1 MNNNEVLQNLS
12 SLSFEEIEKRL
23 ASGTDNLN
31 LEQLMGAE
39 KVNKIRNV
47 ATRRRDELVAPGGDM
62 VVLLP
67 GIMGSLL
74 LSVRGVT
81 DFLWI
86 NPLLFL
92 NGHAN
97 YLEVG
102 NANIECA
109 PFSLEKMTYLHM
121 ALSLRN
127 QFKLFEFPYDWR
139 MPIENN
145 AEILHQCLGRWSAD
159 NSGRKFNLVG
169 HSMGGLVMRTY
180 LVRYPKEAVSLIRR
194 AIYLGSPLLGATTT
208 IQNLGVGNSI
218 VSTVDGFN
226 PANHMREAVLSMPSV
241 YQLMPA
247 PPDLFPVNRAFPADW
262 NLFDAS
268 AWHVD
273 GLRQDLLDAAQA
285 FHRSLAGQDIQVEQ
299 IMVAGC
305 NIPSITVVKRTLGPD
320 GKPQWEFP
328 TAASGKDS
336 GDGTVPLWS
345 STTDPSLKV
354 YYVQCVHRDLPN
366 HDDVIAGVQRLVL
379 TGQCDLPA
387 ALPQADPSSIFEEAA
402 QELEELKNRLIGGT
416 ASQSDFSKL
425 SVL

>member
-39 KVNKIRNV
+39 KVQKIRKV

-97 YLEVG
+97 YLEVS

-145 AEILHQCLGRWSAD
+145 AEILHQCLERWSAD
-159 NSGRKFNLVG
+159 SC
-169 HSMGGLVMRTY
+169 
-180 LVRYPKEAVSLIRR
+180 
-194 AIYLGSPLLGATTT
+194 PLT
-208 IQNLGVGNSI
+208 S
-218 VSTVDGFN
+218 
-226 PANHMREAVLSMPSV
+226 
-241 YQLMPA
+241 A
-247 PPDLFPVNRAFPADW
+247 P
-262 NLFDAS
+262 
-268 AWHVD
+268 
-273 GLRQDLLDAAQA
+273 G
-285 FHRSLAGQDIQVEQ
+285 
-299 IMVAGC
+299 
-305 NIPSITVVKRTLGPD
+305 
-320 GKPQWEFP
+320 
-328 TAASGKDS
+328 
-336 GDGTVPLWS
+336 
-345 STTDPSLKV
+345 
-354 YYVQCVHRDLPN
+354 
-366 HDDVIAGVQRLVL
+366 
-379 TGQCDLPA
+379 
-387 ALPQADPSSIFEEAA
+387 
-402 QELEELKNRLIGGT
+402 IG
-416 ASQSDFSKL
+416 
-425 SVL
+425 